1 MENNMR
7 TILIIAIINVLLI
20 SSCRPKKTTTVSY
33 PEKFEG
39 LTQLVLASETKTLVF
54 SETSVQK
61 VLGFK
66 LGSAEVKVTASVTF
80 DFYVDFDKD
89 GYEMSFSSTGD
100 TLTFK
105 APLLRVKKPASW
117 DVHRAWAIPQVP
129 HTKRNPFPRFASIGL
144 EPFSGHKLSAPLLG
158 RRRQQA
164 EPACAN
170 VVNEAAVQT
179 GPDEQML
186 PVDHEDRLR
195 ILAVDDRGRSRR
207 QESAVQ
213 VRS

>member
-1 MENNMR
+1 MR
-7 TILIIAIINVLLI
+7 SILLIPIIISALFI
-20 SSCRPKKTTTVSY
+20 SSCRPKKTTTISY

-105 APLLRVKKPASW
+105 APLLRVKKPVINSSNVSYPEKSLFINEQEKAVEKLQALT
-117 DVHRAWAIPQVP
+117 DEFTDDGEELLHEP
-129 HTKRNPFPRFASIGL
+129 HVIDKCREMLVKYLMGLCKEMGYPVKLIIVKFPEIA
-144 EPFSGHKLSAPLLG
+144 
-158 RRRQQA
+158 
-164 EPACAN
+164 
-170 VVNEAAVQT
+170 T
-179 GPDEQML
+179 
-186 PVDHEDRLR
+186 
-195 ILAVDDRGRSRR
+195 
-207 QESAVQ
+207 
-213 VRS
+213 